1 MLKAWLNTGETM
13 EGKLGKIP
21 FQVIIK
27 KSWNTETLCIFQIS
41 FEAEYQ
47 RLSVTV
53 VECHDFANM
62 DTFGKSDPFV
72 EVLFVPGKHV
82 QMKTKVIRN
91 NLDPVF
97 DNEVFKREVSQ

>member
-1 MLKAWLNTGETM
+1 MK
-13 EGKLGKIP
+13 KI
-21 FQVIIK
+21 
-27 KSWNTETLCIFQIS
+27 NIFQIS
-41 FEAEYQ
+41 YEAAYQ
-47 RLSVTV
+47 MLSVTV
-53 VECHDFANM
+53 VECQDLKNM
-62 DTFGKSDPFV
+62 DTCGKSDPFL